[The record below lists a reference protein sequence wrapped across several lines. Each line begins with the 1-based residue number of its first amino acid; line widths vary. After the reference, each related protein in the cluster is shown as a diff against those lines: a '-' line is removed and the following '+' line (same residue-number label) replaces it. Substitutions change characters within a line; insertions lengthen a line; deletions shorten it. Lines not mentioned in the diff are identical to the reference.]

1 MKAQRLLVSLT
12 VINFILL
19 TFLLAQFGTVAAQ
32 STSAVLRGSGLEIV
46 DAQGRVRASIS
57 IEPPVVV
64 DSKPYPESVL
74 LRLSDPNGPRVKI
87 DASSRGTGLRLAD
100 GSGIGAVDLAA
111 KVTGASV
118 KVTSTDG
125 REQVLT
131 P

>member
-1 MKAQRLLVSLT
+1 MKTQRLLVVLT
-12 VINFILL
+12 VINLAL
-19 TFLLAQFGTVAAQ
+19 TGYLMAQIGAVSAQ
-32 STSAVLRGSGLEIV
+32 DAGAMIRGRGLEIV

-64 DSKPYPESVL
+64 DSKAYPESVL

-87 DASSRGTGLRLAD
+87 DASARGTGLRLAD
-100 GSGIGAVDLAA
+100 GAGKGSVDLGA

-118 KVTSTDG
+118 KVTGADG
-125 REQVLT
+125 RERLLT

>member
-1 MKAQRLLVSLT
+1 MKTQRLLITLT
-12 VINFILL
+12 VINLFL
-19 TFLLAQFGTVAAQ
+19 TGYLLAHLGAVSAQ
-32 STSAVLRGSGLEIV
+32 GGVSILRGSGLEIV
-46 DAQGRVRASIS
+46 DTQGRVRASIT

-87 DASSRGTGLRLAD
+87 DASARGTGLRLAD
-100 GSGIGAVDLAA
+100 GAGMGSVDLGA

-118 KVTSTDG
+118 KVTSADG
-125 REQVLT
+125 REQLLK

>member
-1 MKAQRLLVSLT
+1 MKTQRLLVVLT
-12 VINFILL
+12 VINLAL
-19 TFLLAQFGTVAAQ
+19 TGYLLAQIGKVSAQ
-32 STSAVLRGSGLEIV
+32 DAGAMLRGRGLEIV

-64 DSKPYPESVL
+64 DSKAYPESVL

-87 DASSRGTGLRLAD
+87 DASQRGTGLRLAD
-100 GSGIGAVDLAA
+100 GQGIGSVDLAA

-118 KVTSTDG
+118 KITSADG
-125 REQVLT
+125 RERLLT